1 MKTFL
6 IALISVLALVLAAV
20 LVVPS
25 FIDWN
30 TYKQTVTTQLSDLLG
45 KPVRIDGDVDFAMLP
60 TPILTANGVTV
71 GTPADPEAPPPLT
84 VGALDIRVS
93 LLPLVA
99 GELEVERA
107 VLVEPAFFVES
118 HEDGRVSWVGD
129 RMFGDVEDA
138 SSVTLGR
145 LTIDNGRIRHRDR
158 STGAIRTVGDVFVQV
173 TADSLRGPGSL
184 IGSISYGGIAYT
196 LDLTSGRISDS
207 GALPLT
213 AGIGVDGLD
222 GDFRLSGVLLP
233 GSEFH
238 GDVAASG
245 SDIVSVVRRFLPDA
259 EGLPSAVEP
268 FALRAPARLTAHTVA
283 LDPLTLELGDTRGT
297 GSFSATL
304 GSEPSI
310 SAEMALSRLDLDVW
324 AEGLAWREMADE
336 WMFDGAFALP
346 DWVDITLQVSADAVD
361 LRGDVIRRAR
371 LAAGLV
377 DGVATI
383 DRFSASFPGGSDV
396 ALVASVRAEEGAP
409 WVDMAME
416 GASGDFRSVLGWVGA
431 DLDSV
436 PVTRLRS
443 LAGGIALTGT
453 PRDFQASVVDLTIDN
468 SRVEGGVAYRETSS
482 RGVGMRLVVDRLDLD
497 SYHSDGASAF
507 LPDPFQDPQVRSD
520 FLELLQAFDAN
531 IQLNASELTLNGTE
545 LEGLELDATVSGG
558 TITVRKANVASV
570 ASSSIA
576 VQGRVGALEPVGG
589 LDLTVELEA
598 AEPDR
603 LAAAVGMEPPPL
615 IGRLGE
621 IALTARLQGDGSVM
635 IVDLEGEMAGGTINV
650 GGSIEQMFAAP
661 IYDIAARVVHEDG
674 LRIAHVFAPAF
685 QPQRAVGAVD
695 VYSRVLGDHDHL
707 SFAGLQGSVGETPLA
722 GSVDIRLTAEV
733 PRVDAD
739 IRAGTIELDRYLPSP
754 RRAVLSG
761 GFVSRW
767 GALDLDTSALSAIDG
782 SLALTAAGLRIGDLE
797 IMDPTLRATLDSGIL
812 TISPLTGQVF
822 DGSFGLQA
830 TLAATDPPEIA
841 FEIDLVGGNLADG
854 LASLFAMEGL
864 VGTLDFGIDAATR
877 GATVEAMIAELEGS
891 GLIAVRDGGMIGI
904 DMAEIDTGLSEASEP
919 LDFLERLR
927 GALAG
932 GETPFAAIN
941 VPFELDS
948 GVALTETL
956 SAAGDIGRAE
966 GRGML
971 DLAGE
976 RLDVSTEFYLYNHP
990 DAPPFVIQLMG
1001 PLGNPVQRP
1010 QTQALQAYFAHR
1022 AAEALAERF
1031 GPEPSAVAEPD
1042 EPRRDDHDG
1051 VSPAPD
1057 PVQPR
1062 TSDPEP
1068 VDDSQY
1074 P

>member
-6 IALISVLALVLAAV
+6 IALISVLALALTAV

-30 TYKQTVTTQLSDLLG
+30 TYKQTVTSQLSDLLG

-60 TPILTANGVTV
+60 TPILTANGVTI

-118 HEDGRVSWVGD
+118 LEDGGVSWVGD

-158 STGAIRTVGDVFVQV
+158 ATGIIRTVGDVFVQI

-184 IGSISYGGIAYT
+184 IGSISYDGIAYT
-196 LDLTSGRISDS
+196 LDLNGGRISDS

-245 SDIVSVVRRFLPDA
+245 SDIVSVIRRFLPDV

-268 FALRAPARLTAHTVA
+268 FALRAPARLSAQTIA

-304 GSEPSI
+304 GAAPSI

-324 AEGLAWREMADE
+324 AEGPAWREMAHA
-336 WMFDGAFALP
+336 WVLDGAFAIP
-346 DWVDITLQVSADAVD
+346 DSIYIALQLSADTVD
-361 LRGDVIRRAR
+361 LRGDLIRRAS
-371 LAAGLV
+371 LSAGLA

-383 DRFSASFPGGSDV
+383 DRFSASFPGGSDL

-409 WVDMAME
+409 WVDLAME
-416 GASGDFRSVLGWVGA
+416 GASGDLRSVLGWIGA
-431 DLDSV
+431 DLASV
-436 PVTRLRS
+436 PATRLRS

-453 PRDFQASVVDLTIDN
+453 PRDFQASVVDLTVDN

-482 RGVGMRLVVDRLDLD
+482 RGIGMRLVIDRLDLD
-497 SYHSDGASAF
+497 SYHSDGAGAF
-507 LPDPFQDPQVRSD
+507 LPDPIADPQVRVD

-531 IQLNASELTLNGTE
+531 IQLNASELTVNGTE
-545 LEGLELDATVSGG
+545 IEGLELDATVSGG
-558 TITVRKANVASV
+558 TIVVRKANVASV

-576 VQGRVGALEPVGG
+576 VQGRVGVLEPIGG
-589 LDLTVELEA
+589 LDLTIALEA

-603 LAAAVGMEPPPL
+603 LVAAFGLEVPPPV
-615 IGRLGE
+615 GRLGE
-621 IALTARLQGDGSVM
+621 IAVTARLQGDGSVM
-635 IVDLEGEMAGGTINV
+635 IVDLQGEMAGGTVNV
-650 GGSIEQMFAAP
+650 GGSIEQVFDAP
-661 IYDIAARVVHEDG
+661 AYDIAARLAHEDG

-685 QPQRAVGAVD
+685 QPQRAVGPVD
-695 VYSRVLGDHDHL
+695 IYSRVLGDHDRL
-707 SFAGLQGSVGETPLA
+707 SLVDLQGSVGETPLA
-722 GSVDIRLTAEV
+722 GSIEVGLTAQ
-733 PRVDAD
+733 PLRVDAD

-767 GALDLDTSALSAIDG
+767 GALDLETSVLSAVDG
-782 SLALTAAGLRIGDLE
+782 GLALTAAGLRIGDLE
-797 IMDPTLRATLDSGIL
+797 IVDPTLRATLDDGIL

-841 FEIDLVGGNLADG
+841 FEIDLVGGNLAEG

-864 VGTLDFGIDAATR
+864 AGTLDFGIDAATR
-877 GATVEAMIAELEGS
+877 GETVEAMIAELEGS

-904 DMAEIDTGLSEASEP
+904 DMAEIDTGLSEATEP

-927 GALAG
+927 EALSG

-1031 GPEPSAVAEPD
+1031 GPEPPAAVEPD
-1042 EPRRDDHDG
+1042 EPRRDDREG
-1051 VSPAPD
+1051 ISPAPD
-1057 PVQPR
+1057 PMEP
-1062 TSDPEP
+1062 TTADPEP
-1068 VDDSQY
+1068 VGGSEY